1 MAFRAFAIEDFTG
14 GLNLRADV
22 FNLSKN
28 ESPDLLNVDIDP
40 RGGVFQ
46 RRGLQRWGTGNVA
59 GILPQN
65 WGGSVN
71 LFFWESGTPQVL
83 LSGNDTI
90 YYSDDG
96 TFTDTTISTTS
107 STFGAGF
114 AGWSDG

>member
-1 MAFRAFAIEDFTG
+1 MRAFAVEDFAG

-22 FNLSKN
+22 FHLASN

-65 WGGSVN
+65 WGGSDRE
-71 LFFWESGTPQVL
+71 LFF
-83 LSGNDTI
+83 NDVDLVTI
-90 YYSDDG
+90 
-96 TFTDTTISTTS
+96 T
-107 STFGAGF
+107 
-114 AGWSDG
+114 